1 LPPRAGRAVGAEF
14 ARAWHEA
21 ESSKILKPA
30 IAALRRTHL
39 DPAWYCAVGNP
50 GVEIADWADRHAID
64 LIVMGSHGRSALKG
78 LVFGS
83 VTQRV
88 LASTAVPVLVLRTP
102 KAPIRASLRVAIALD
117 GSAYG
122 EEAAQYVV
130 RHHGLFGP
138 RPKFALIHVHAPSLL
153 GSSPRA
159 LPTASDLARVE
170 AEAFEQALAPARE
183 LFAKEGLSATEHRIV
198 GHPGEEIA
206 RFARAEKLD
215 ILVMG
220 SHGRGAL
227 TAALLGSVACQV
239 HDTVVADPRARERLK
254 SVARAASLCH
264 TEPAICGRQ
273 RWGFASLPESQC
285 GIARSSEGRLTK
297 VNPSAHQACDALHH
311 DRRHQRAGRGDVQ

>member
-1 LPPRAGRAVGAEF
+1 MTTKILLPVDGSGYSNAATAFVAARPFKEESAPRIDLLNVQLPLPPRAGRAVGAEF

-239 HDTVVADPRARERLK
+239 
-254 SVARAASLCH
+254 AAKCTTPLLLIR
-264 TEPAICGRQ
+264 EPAN
-273 RWGFASLPESQC
+273 A
-285 GIARSSEGRLTK
+285 
-297 VNPSAHQACDALHH
+297 
-311 DRRHQRAGRGDVQ
+311 